1 MKWNG
6 NLSDAAS
13 KNFKTLTSTIQQ
25 NVRFIIC
32 YNSYVILFT
41 LSWFY
46 SPLVKDRVGPFILT
60 PGKELI
66 IDVFSDGEAFLKK
79 VHASQCPL
87 KDKRVEKLPSFICK
101 KTSIW
106 GWGIYDV

>member
-32 YNSYVILFT
+32 QLRHLLYTKLVL
-41 LSWFY
+41 LSF
-46 SPLVKDRVGPFILT
+46 SQRVGPFIPT
-60 PGKELI
+60 PGKEVI
-66 IDVFSDGEAFLKK
+66 IILNTFSYGEEFLKK
-79 VHASQCPL
+79 VHARQCPL
-87 KDKRVEKLPSFICK
+87 RDKRVEKLP
-101 KTSIW
+101 
-106 GWGIYDV
+106 

>member
-32 YNSYVILFT
+32 QLRHLIYTNLVL
-41 LSWFY
+41 LSF
-46 SPLVKDRVGPFILT
+46 SQRVGPFITT
-60 PGKELI
+60 PGKEVI
-66 IDVFSDGEAFLKK
+66 INTFSDGEAFLMKK
-79 VHASQCPL
+79 VHARQCAL
-87 KDKRVEKLPSFICK
+87 TDKGIEKLP
-101 KTSIW
+101 
-106 GWGIYDV
+106 

>member
-1 MKWNG
+1 MLQKLRHLIYTKLVL
-6 NLSDAAS
+6 LSFS
-13 KNFKTLTSTIQQ
+13 Q
-25 NVRFIIC
+25 
-32 YNSYVILFT
+32 
-41 LSWFY
+41 
-46 SPLVKDRVGPFILT
+46 RVGPFILT

>member
-1 MKWNG
+1 MLQKLRHLIYTKLVL
-6 NLSDAAS
+6 LSFS
-13 KNFKTLTSTIQQ
+13 Q
-25 NVRFIIC
+25 
-32 YNSYVILFT
+32 
-41 LSWFY
+41 
-46 SPLVKDRVGPFILT
+46 RVGPFILT

-87 KDKRVEKLPSFICK
+87 KDKRVEKLPSFIFK

-106 GWGIYDV
+106 RWGIYDV